1 MSEPF
6 SRVVRVDSIP
16 RDGQTVDIEASPP
29 EREALAALYK
39 LPSIEAL
46 SAQLT
51 LRRSASGEVKVAG
64 AVHGRLTQVCVVS
77 LEPFPATVDEEI
89 DVRFAPLTN
98 EAASRRLSEEPVTF
112 SIADEDEPDP
122 IIDGKID
129 IGALA
134 AEFLALGI
142 DPYPRKPDVAFE
154 PPDEKAEA
162 DKVSPFSALRDRTA
176 HHD

>member
-6 SRVVRVDSIP
+6 ARIVRVDSIP
-16 RDGQTVDIEASPP
+16 RDGQTVDIEANAR

-46 SAQLT
+46 SAKLT
-51 LRRSASGEVKVAG
+51 LSRSAAGEVKARG

-77 LEPFPATVDEEI
+77 LEPFAATVDEEI

-98 EAASRRLSEEPVTF
+98 EPAARRPSGEPLTL
-112 SIADEDEPDP
+112 SIAEEDEPDP

-134 AEFLALGI
+134 AEFFALGLET
-142 DPYPRKPDVAFE
+142 YPRKPGVAFE
-154 PPDEKAEA
+154 SPADEDEGI
-162 DKVSPFSALRDRTA
+162 VSPFSALRDRNGKQ
-176 HHD
+176 D